1 MQREHLKTAAI
12 ILLIFFALMIGTGC
26 DEMRYIPVD
35 NMNETELL
43 QTEEV
48 AKLLNGNGASLM
60 EASAFPVD
68 LSLCRIYDKTPRAYF
83 SSSTGLYYLFYEFDD
98 YQEAD
103 RAKHLVFTNL
113 EEYPDEFGAA
123 LFTYTIAGKNICI
136 YLWYPAFSTPAEGV
150 RSIKPEAYHLIEVE
164 VIRFQETLSTKAFQ
178 AKTAILTGSGDSW
191 EVVMPVEYI
200 YNVMQA
206 KEEAGKFYLATKG
219 QTYLKYIGE
228 DSEQPEVHEIRW
240 QKAHGLT
247 TMYTDEGTLLGDH
260 DLYGF
265 RKISSNAPGFHP
277 IHDESITVTIT
288 WGSGETEEIVCVT
301 KHFVGQYFEDSQKI
315 PK

>member
-1 MQREHLKTAAI
+1 MKRDHLKTAAFI
-12 ILLIFFALMIGTGC
+12 VLIFIAIMIGTGC

-48 AKLLNGNGASLM
+48 AKLLNGNGARLM
-60 EASAFPVD
+60 EAPAFPVD

-98 YQEAD
+98 YQEAV
-103 RAKHLVFTNL
+103 RARHLVFTNL
-113 EEYPDEFGAA
+113 GEYPEEFEAA
-123 LFTYTIAGKNICI
+123 LLTYTLAGKNICI
-136 YLWYPAFSTPAEGV
+136 YLWYPAFSTPAEGI
-150 RSIKPEAYHLIEVE
+150 RTINSEAYRLIEEE
-164 VIRFQETLSTKAFQ
+164 VVRFQETLSIKAFQ
-178 AKTAILTGSGDSW
+178 AKTAILTGSGNSW
-191 EVVMPVEYI
+191 EIVMPVEYI
-200 YNVMQA
+200 YNTMQA
-206 KEEAGKFYLATKG
+206 KEDAGKLFFTSKG

-228 DSEQPEVHEIRW
+228 DSELPEVHEIRW

-247 TMYTDEGTLLGDH
+247 TMFTDEGTLLSDH

-265 RKISSNAPGFHP
+265 RMISSNAPGFHP
-277 IHDESITVTIT
+277 IQDESITVTIT

-301 KHFVGQYFEDSQKI
+301 RPFVGQ
-315 PK
+315 